1 MTGSVTSKDSTQ
13 PSKKPHPPSTNG
25 GLFGELG
32 EEVEDGEEDEDGDL
46 FDQPTAK
53 KTSEPKKKVFT
64 SSTVQ
69 YSETCLNRQTTS
81 LALKAPPLYN
91 KDTL

>member
-25 GLFGELG
+25 GLFGGELG
-32 EEVEDGEEDEDGDL
+32 EEVEVDGEEDEDGDL

-69 YSETCLNRQTTS
+69 
-81 LALKAPPLYN
+81 
-91 KDTL
+91 